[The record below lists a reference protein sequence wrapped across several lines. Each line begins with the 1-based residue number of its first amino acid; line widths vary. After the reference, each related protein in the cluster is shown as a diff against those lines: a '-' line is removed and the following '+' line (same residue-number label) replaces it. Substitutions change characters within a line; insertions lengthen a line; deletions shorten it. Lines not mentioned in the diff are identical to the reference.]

1 MKGQSKEG
9 FRQEEGRGGLVQ
21 TGSMEALTELERQ
34 DLYSQSDMAHLQMA
48 SFLWTNPGDADR

>member
-9 FRQEEGRGGLVQ
+9 FRQEEEEGLVQ